1 MPRNL
6 DKKKLVDNEK
16 LHWRLELK
24 TLREKKKLQYWQLK
38 TNQLAQTHLKLK
50 IWTKKLTVNTG
61 L

>member
-1 MPRNL
+1 M
-6 DKKKLVDNEK
+6 
-16 LHWRLELK
+16 
-24 TLREKKKLQYWQLK
+24 EKKKLQYWQLK